1 MFTTLKQTSIAVAT
15 ITALTLGGNFATSTT
30 AEAAGFAPSLSTAN
44 IVETVETENYIIVA
58 KAKGGKSSFKGG
70 GKSRFKGG
78 RKLNRTKISKG
89 RIKGKGR
96 PGIKTNRDIKKNRGG
111 RVVSRN
117 PILPTVPGAGNLP
130 NLPDLRPTNPG
141 IQLPP
146 GGLVVQDPLNPCGF
160 GNCTVR
166 PQPPQKGKKRIKRGI
181 YIQANT
187 RHCHKKIRKHRHVH
201 KHSKKAHI
209 HAHGCKT
216 YRVQP

>member
-70 GKSRFKGG
+70 GKSRYKGG
-78 RKLNRTKISKG
+78 RSINRSKISNSRKTNLNRGIG
-89 RIKGKGR
+89 RNKVTGR
-96 PGIKTNRDIKKNRGG
+96 GRDINTVRDVKGNRGG
-111 RVVSRN
+111 TSNSRK
-117 PILPTVPGAGNLP
+117 PSLLGPT
-130 NLPDLRPTNPG
+130 PG
-141 IQLPP
+141 I
-146 GGLVVQDPLNPCGF
+146 DPNVNKAITDAWENRPNKG
-160 GNCTVR
+160 TVR

-201 KHSKKAHI
+201 KHSKRAHI